1 MAIWVIVGASRGIGL
16 EFVKQLLARG
26 EHVIATVRNVEKAS
40 HLWALAGSAICGAC
54 HLLECD
60 VKSDASINV
69 SLELFIPLSI

>member
-40 HLWALAGSAICGAC
+40 HLWALAGAATCGAC

-60 VKSDASINV
+60 VRSDWSINV
-69 SLELFIPLSI
+69 SLE